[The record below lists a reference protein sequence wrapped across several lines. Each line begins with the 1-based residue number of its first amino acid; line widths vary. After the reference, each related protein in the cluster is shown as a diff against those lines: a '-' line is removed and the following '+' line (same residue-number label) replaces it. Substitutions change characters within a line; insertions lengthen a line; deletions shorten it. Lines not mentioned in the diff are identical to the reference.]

1 LQAASEAIVRGIIS
15 WIIFFSAGVICAGAY
30 FYRLHPEHQPE
41 TDLPRVRTE
50 VEEAIE
56 RGKRIKRAWDA
67 PDQAEAAPAK
77 EPAPA
82 PALPTEPRKAPPADS
97 RERQSRVGK

>member
-1 LQAASEAIVRGIIS
+1 VRGIIS

-41 TDLPRVRTE
+41 TDIPRVRTE

-56 RGKRIKRAWDA
+56 RGKRIKRAWDGS
-67 PDQAEAAPAK
+67 DQADAAPAQAAPAK
-77 EPAPA
+77 ESPAA
-82 PALPTEPRKAPPADS
+82 PVLPPEPRKAPPADT